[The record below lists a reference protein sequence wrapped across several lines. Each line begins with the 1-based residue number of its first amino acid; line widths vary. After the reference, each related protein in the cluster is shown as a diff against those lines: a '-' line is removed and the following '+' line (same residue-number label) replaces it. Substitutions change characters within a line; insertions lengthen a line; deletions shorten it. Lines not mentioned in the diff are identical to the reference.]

1 MIRLLAIK
9 PDYVD
14 ALNNKGRAFYKLENY
29 NEAIECYDK
38 ALAIKPDYELAL
50 NNKRLAQKKLGES
63 KDNKGF
69 FSKFRNKS

>member
-1 MIRLLAIK
+1 MIK
-9 PDYVD
+9 T
-14 ALNNKGRAFYKLENY
+14 
-29 NEAIECYDK
+29 
-38 ALAIKPDYELAL
+38 LAIKPDYELTL